1 MKATVSQYAKALLE
15 LTGGKT
21 DQEVSGIVA
30 AFTAQLNRDG
40 QLKNASKIMEKFS
53 ELFDAHHGIVTA
65 EVVSVHE
72 IGKEESEEV
81 KKYIAEKY
89 SAKEVV
95 IKSRIDTSIKGGIVI
110 RVGDE
115 VLDGS
120 VATQLKKLKRSLSN

>member
-15 LTGGKT
+15 LMDEKT
-21 DQEVSGIVA
+21 DQEVSAVVA
-30 AFTAQLNRDG
+30 AFAAQLSRDG

-53 ELFDAHHGIVTA
+53 ELYDGAHGIVTA

-72 IGKEESEEV
+72 LGNEEIVKV

-95 IKSRIDTSIKGGIVI
+95 IKSRIDASLKGGIVI
-110 RVGDE
+110 RIGDE

-120 VATQLKKLKRSLSN
+120 VATQLRKLKRLLSN